1 MCSAG
6 DILNMGADQLGAN
19 CEASE
24 VDSPAG
30 DGEGG
35 DDDDDGSDDDDGEEL
50 KRLVQSIAGSNNP
63 EIDEI
68 IREVDGAAGQADLE
82 LLVEESLSR

>member
-6 DILNMGADQLGAN
+6 DIWNMGADQLGAN

-50 KRLVQSIAGSNNP
+50 ERLVQSIAGSNNP

-82 LLVEESLSR
+82 L

>member
-1 MCSAG
+1 
-6 DILNMGADQLGAN
+6 MGADQLGAN

-35 DDDDDGSDDDDGEEL
+35 DDDGDGRDDGDGEEL
-50 KRLVQSIAGSNNP
+50 KRIVQSIAGSNNP
-63 EIDEI
+63 AIDEI
-68 IREVDGAAGQADLE
+68 IREDDDAAGEADLE